1 VTNTETR
8 PAMTAHRFMI
18 AITTTFLALVFLTLP
33 AVVPARAEV
42 EIQEVTSDKGVTAW
56 LVEDYTVPIIAVRF
70 AFKGGSTQDP
80 AGKEGLA
87 NLMTG
92 LFDEGAGEL
101 DADTFQER
109 LDEVGAEMSFNAT
122 RDAVY
127 GQMRML
133 SDDSAGAFEL
143 LGMAVT
149 DPRFDQE
156 PIDRIRA
163 QIMTGIQRD
172 MRDPNALGQDQ
183 FARALYG
190 EHPYA
195 RRSDG
200 TPETLGSVAAE
211 DLHRMHERVFARSN
225 VSIAVVG
232 AIDAEALKAEL
243 DRVFGDLPETASSET
258 VAQVT
263 PKLDQLV
270 SYAVSTC
277 RRRRSSSSI
286 PALKR
291 DDPEFFPAF
300 HHEPH
305 PGWRRNFSS
314 RLFDEV
320 REKRGLAYG
329 VGSGLRYGRLRRHSL
344 FDRHLHAR
352 RSGRRRPS
360 TLIRDSEVK
369 RHGRTRARPRH
380 ELARAK
386 TYLVGAYPI
395 NNLDSSSAVAR
406 TLVELQLDGRGIDY
420 IQRRVGYIDAVTL
433 EQVKA
438 GGQSPAGS
446 GTCRCWSSGRKA
458 ADGG

>member
-1 VTNTETR
+1 MTNTETR

-133 SDDSAGAFEL
+133 SDDSGDAFEL

-200 TPETLGSVAAE
+200 TPETLGSVTAE
-211 DLHRMHERVFARSN
+211 DLHRMHERMFARSN

-243 DRVFGDLPETASSET
+243 DRVFGDLPETASSDT
-258 VAQVT
+258 VAQVE

-270 SYAVSTC
+270 SYPYDLPQATIQLVY
-277 RRRRSSSSI
+277 
-286 PALKR
+286 PGLKR

-300 HHEPH
+300 IMNHIL
-305 PGWRRNFSS
+305 GGGVFSS
-314 RLFDEV
+314 RLFNEV

-329 VGSGLRYGRLRRHSL
+329 VGSGLDTGDYSNSL
-344 FDRHLHAR
+344 FIGTSTRSDRAQE
-352 RSGRRRPS
+352 
-360 TLIRDSEVK
+360 TLDIIRQEVK
-369 RHGRTRARPRH
+369 RMADEGPTED

-406 TLVELQLDGRGIDY
+406 TLVELQKEGRGIDY
-420 IQRRVGYIDAVTL
+420 IQRRIGLIEAVTL

-438 GGQSPAGS
+438 AGQRLLEAEPAVLVIGPELGNGG
-446 GTCRCWSSGRKA
+446 
-458 ADGG
+458 